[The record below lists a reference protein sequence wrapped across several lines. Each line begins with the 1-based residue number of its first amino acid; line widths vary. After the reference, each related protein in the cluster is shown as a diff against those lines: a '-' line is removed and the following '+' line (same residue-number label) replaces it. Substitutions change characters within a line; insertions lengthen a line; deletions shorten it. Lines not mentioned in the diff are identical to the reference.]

1 MISGS
6 HLQNLQTIRRMLQ
19 AAEGLLHYNGSLA
32 GHCRSLASKGL
43 FQGLCLVATNHLS
56 VINPQLV
63 IMQIAIDFPALL
75 VRQSCIVRPPALSW
89 TWITERDS
97 FIIVSDGRRAGLR
110 SQRLMYWVINCH
122 LPSNR
127 PMINGLCR
135 NKF

>member
-1 MISGS
+1 MVSGS
-6 HLQNLQTIRRMLQ
+6 YMQNLQTIRRKLE
-19 AAEGLLHYNGSLA
+19 ATEGLPLRNVPPSGRCLLTSA
-32 GHCRSLASKGL
+32 GL
-43 FQGLCLVATNHLS
+43 FQGLCLAATNHLS

-63 IMQIAIDFPALL
+63 IMQIAIDFPALP
-75 VRQSCIVRPPALSW
+75 VRRSRVVRPPALSW